1 MNEIKLHKNYIFCFF
16 SRNREIS
23 KHKFSSLNC
32 AYNKGESDSIIKKNR
47 NFTSFY
53 LNKKK
58 IILAN
63 QVHSNIVS
71 YINSNFYK
79 DKYSDAMITSRKDIL
94 LGVLT
99 ADCAPIIV
107 LGKKTFGIIHAG
119 WKGLINGIVENT
131 IRKFYSLG
139 EKVNDL
145 KVFVGPHLS
154 MNSFEVKSDFVDNIK
169 NKIKNY
175 DFFIDNNRKKK
186 NFNFSGLIES
196 KLIDLE
202 ISDYEISKENTFANP
217 EKFFSHRY
225 CCINKIKN
233 CGRQISLVGINNN

>member
-1 MNEIKLHKNYIFCFF
+1 MNEIKLYKNYIFCFF
-16 SRNREIS
+16 SRNRELDQ
-23 KHKFSSLNC
+23 HKFSSLNC
-32 AYNKGESDSIIKKNR
+32 AYNKGEKKSIVTRNR
-47 NFTSFY
+47 NFTSNY
-53 LNKKK
+53 LNSKK

-233 CGRQISLVGINNN
+233 CGRQISLVGIKK

>member
-23 KHKFSSLNC
+23 EHKFASLNC

-71 YINSNFYK
+71 YIDGNFCE
-79 DKYSDAMITSRKDIL
+79 DKYSDAMITSKKDIL
-94 LGVLT
+94 LGILT

-107 LGKKTFGIIHAG
+107 LGKKQFGIIHAG
-119 WKGLINGIVENT
+119 WKGLINGIIENT
-131 IRKFYSLG
+131 IKKFDLLG

-154 MNSFEVKSDFVDNIK
+154 MDSFEVKSDFVENIEK
-169 NKIKNY
+169 KIKNY
-175 DFFIDNNRKKK
+175 ENFIENKRQKKF
-186 NFNFSGLIES
+186 FNFSGLIES
-196 KLIDLE
+196 KLIDQK
-202 ISDYEISKENTFANP
+202 ITDYDISKEDTFASP

-225 CCINKIKN
+225 CYINKIKN
-233 CGRQISLVGINNN
+233 CGRQISLVGIKK